1 VVIGRI
7 LRPVTTPFLY
17 RNFNLNGYNQFIG
30 GMFLFWIVL
39 IVLAVVL
46 VRGLFQSNQSGSKI
60 VANQPLS
67 ARQILEQRYA
77 RGEIN
82 QEQFLFMLK
91 DLQ

>member
-1 VVIGRI
+1 MMG
-7 LRPVTTPFLY
+7 FGM
-17 RNFNLNGYNQFIG
+17 FG

-39 IVLAVVL
+39 IVLAVLL
-46 VRGLFQSNQSGSKI
+46 VRGLFQSNQPGSGI

-67 ARQILEQRYA
+67 ARQIIEQRYA

-82 QEQFLFMLK
+82 QEQYLLMLK

>member
-1 VVIGRI
+1 MMG
-7 LRPVTTPFLY
+7 F
-17 RNFNLNGYNQFIG
+17 GMIG

-39 IVLAVVL
+39 IVLAVLL
-46 VRGLFQSNQSGSKI
+46 VRGLFQTNSSSGT
-60 VANQPLS
+60 NQPLL

-82 QEQFLFMLK
+82 QEQFRLMLK